1 MSGKERSQIRC
12 EINVTP
18 LIDVCLVLLIVF
30 MVITPILVR
39 GPVIDLP
46 KAADPKKIDPAPNQ
60 FPIVLVFDRPPQIL
74 FGPDFRWIRRDRF
87 PAEVAAL
94 HEADPNRPIL
104 LRADRKLSYGDVKDV
119 MRTLRDAGFRNVG
132 LIAEKQSAPAGAR

>member
-30 MVITPILVR
+30 
-39 GPVIDLP
+39 
-46 KAADPKKIDPAPNQ
+46 
-60 FPIVLVFDRPPQIL
+60 IVLVFDRPPQIL

-94 HEADPNRPIL
+94 HEADPNRTIL